1 MASTLRINFVTGGA
15 RRYVPLIQELARIP
29 DRIDVAMTATSVAAG
44 GEGDWT
50 PSRVVGHLVAYAR
63 QSHEN
68 LRRMAWMTDPLIKS
82 VDDAAQA
89 EQHQWDQQTR
99 ARLLGWLTEAVAESV
114 DLLAEL
120 PDSSWGRPGQHPASG
135 RRSIRQQVQGMI
147 DHFEEHIAQL
157 ESMRR

>member
-29 DRIDVAMTATSVAAG
+29 DRVDVALSATSVAASG
-44 GEGDWT
+44 DGDWT

-82 VDDAAQA
+82 VDDAAEA
-89 EQHQWDQQTR
+89 ERHQWDQQTR
-99 ARLLGWLTEAVAESV
+99 THLLEWLTEAVSESV

-120 PDSSWGRPGQHPASG
+120 PDSSWGRPGQHPAFG
-135 RRSIRQQVQGMI
+135 RRGISQQVQAMV

-157 ESMRR
+157 DAMRR